1 MIFALLLGCVSVTGG
16 ERITFTAEAVSLAE
30 ADGPL
35 TFDTTSGWTV
45 TLTQATATVGP
56 AYLWSGEPLVSLSPA
71 KATDH
76 DDFDYGYLRGEVV
89 EQGVLDL
96 LQPEPVDLGAADGIA
111 GEVNSAELWLAPPTA
126 GNRAAAGGASFVI
139 AGEAAQDGVVV
150 PFSGALSITED
161 LFTDDPSQTAALAM
175 RVRGIPLT
183 ADLAEGG
190 HLLIGLDPRT
200 WVDRVNFA
208 ELDEGGVFTP
218 NTSPWDLWY
227 AALKQ
232 SGANGPYALSYTQ
245 P

>member
-16 ERITFTAEAVSLAE
+16 ERITFTAEAISLAE

-126 GNRAAAGGASFVI
+126 SNRAAAGGASFVI
-139 AGEAAQDGVVV
+139 AGEAALDGVVV

-190 HLLIGLDPRT
+190 HLLIGVDPRT